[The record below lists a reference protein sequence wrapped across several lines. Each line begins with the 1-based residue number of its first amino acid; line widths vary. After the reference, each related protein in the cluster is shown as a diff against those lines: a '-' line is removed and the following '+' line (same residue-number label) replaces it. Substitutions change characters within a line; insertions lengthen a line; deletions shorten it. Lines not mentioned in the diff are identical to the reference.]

1 MIERLLPPGV
11 ASAEAY
17 GDPPEALLFP
27 TEEALV
33 RRASEG
39 RRREFTTVRLCARR
53 ALAEL
58 GVAPV
63 PLLPGE
69 RGAPR
74 WPERVVGSMTHCDG
88 YRAAAVARRSP
99 EVLSVGIDAEPHR
112 ALPPD
117 VLEAVALPSELRR
130 VEGLARRAP
139 HVHWDRLLF
148 SAKESVYKAWFPLT
162 RTRLGF
168 DEADIALDLSG
179 SFRAVLL
186 RGPGPSEF
194 AGRWLVADGLLA
206 TAVTYRA

>member
-1 MIERLLPPGV
+1 MIELLLPPGV

-17 GDPPEALLFP
+17 GDPPDAPLFPAEEALL
-27 TEEALV
+27 

-53 ALAEL
+53 ALAGL
-58 GVAPV
+58 GVAPA

-69 RGAPR
+69 QGAPR

-88 YRAAAVARRSP
+88 YRAAAVARRAP

-112 ALPPD
+112 GLPPG
-117 VLEAVALPSELRR
+117 VLAAIARPAELRR
-130 VEGLARRAP
+130 VDGLVRSRP
-139 HVHWDRLLF
+139 YVHWDRLLF

-162 RTRLGF
+162 RTRLAF
-168 DEADIALDLSG
+168 EEADVTFDPAG
-179 SFRAVLL
+179 SFRAALL

-194 AGRWLVADGLLA
+194 TGRWLVAGGLLV
-206 TAVTYRA
+206 TAVTYRG